1 MAKRQLSAKQR
12 QRIEDSSTNDQL
24 LTGRVVARF
33 GKQADVLPDNG
44 TESIPCHIRANLN
57 TVALNKAYVTDEAA
71 SGGVVSGD
79 FVLFSLEKDHQRGV
93 IESVQS
99 RSSVLLRPDTRSRLR
114 PVAANLDAICIVIAP
129 LPEPHNNLV
138 DRYFV
143 ASEILAIEPVLVC
156 NKMDMLDPHAKDDF
170 QRRFKVY
177 SDLGYQTFQLSA
189 RSGEGLE
196 EFADFLKSKTSIVV
210 GQSGVG
216 KSSLLYALIAD
227 FDDEIGA
234 LSTAKTSKTKG
245 RHTTTTS
252 RLYSLDCGGSIID
265 SPGIREF
272 GLWHLQPSDVQQGF
286 IEIDRIA
293 ADCKFRNCS
302 HHSEPGCAVRDAV
315 DQNQIDPERFASYR
329 FIVESLSQTH

>member
-12 QRIEDSSTNDQL
+12 QRIEGSASNDQL
-24 LTGRVVARF
+24 LTGKVVARY
-33 GKQADVLPDNG
+33 GKQADVLPENG
-44 TESIPCHIRANLN
+44 TEPIPCHIRANLN
-57 TVALNKAYVTDEAA
+57 TVALKKSYATEEAA
-71 SGGVVSGD
+71 TGGVVSGD
-79 FVLFSLEKDHQRGV
+79 LVFFSLEKDQRGV
-93 IESVQS
+93 IESVKP
-99 RSSVLLRPDTRSRLR
+99 RRSVLLRPDTRSRLR
-114 PVAANLDAICIVIAP
+114 PVAANLDTICIVVAP

-143 ASEILAIEPVLVC
+143 AAEILGIKPVLVC
-156 NKMDMLDPHAKDDF
+156 NKMDMLDPPAKEGF
-170 QRRFKVY
+170 QRRFAIY
-177 SDLGYQTFQLSA
+177 SELGYRTFQLSA
-189 RSGEGLE
+189 RSGEGLK

-216 KSSLLYALIAD
+216 KSSLLHALIAD
-227 FDDEIGA
+227 FDDDIGA

-272 GLWHLQPSDVQQGF
+272 GLWHLQPSEVQQGF

-302 HHSEPGCAVRDAV
+302 HQSEPGCAVCIAV
-315 DQNQIDPERFASYR
+315 NEDRINSERFASYR
-329 FIVESLSQTH
+329 FIVESLSQTP